1 MSETALTKKK
11 KIFAVA
17 SFGGHWIQLLRIA
30 KPLEEFYNITYIS
43 TNKKCSTMVDGK
55 KFYSIT
61 DFSRWNA
68 WKMFF
73 AVFSIIWILLKERPT
88 TIISTGAAPGLLVL
102 LIAKFLFFRKTI
114 WIDSFANASQLS
126 FCGKLALKFSIDHVY
141 TQWEHLCDSRIKYSG
156 NILG

>member
-1 MSETALTKKK
+1 
-11 KIFAVA
+11 
-17 SFGGHWIQLLRIA
+17 
-30 KPLEEFYNITYIS
+30 
-43 TNKKCSTMVDGK
+43 MVDGK

>member
-17 SFGGHWIQLLRIA
+17 SFGGHWIQLLRIT
-30 KPLEEFYNITYIS
+30 KPLEQFYDITYIS
-43 TNKKCSTMVDGK
+43 TSKKCSSMVSGK

-61 DFSRWNA
+61 NFSRWDV
-68 WKMFF
+68 WKLLFD
-73 AVFSIIWILLKERPT
+73 AIPIIVILFKERPS

-102 LIAKFLFFRKTI
+102 LIAKFLFLKKTI
-114 WIDSFANASQLS
+114 WIDSLANASQLS
-126 FCGKLALKFSIDHVY
+126 FCGKLAQKLSIDHVY
-141 TQWEHLCDSRIKYSG
+141 TQWEHLSDSRIKYSG